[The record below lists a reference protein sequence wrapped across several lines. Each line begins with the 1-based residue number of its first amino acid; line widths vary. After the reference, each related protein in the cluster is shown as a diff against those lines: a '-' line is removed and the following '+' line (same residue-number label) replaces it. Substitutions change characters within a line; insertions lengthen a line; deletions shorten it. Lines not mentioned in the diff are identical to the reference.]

1 MNAVDSSAGRE
12 TLANPQTWPWLAALH
27 DGPDAIPSIGEF
39 RHAFRVGRRW
49 LLIPAAMPAE
59 VYPPLPCAHLPFSQP
74 WCLGLASFRGELA
87 PVYDVGAIVDERAPD
102 IGRYLLLLG
111 RRDAC
116 AALCID
122 EITGMTVAPDTPT
135 TSLPPLPGL
144 PPDLTRGALAVDG
157 TSYVE
162 VDLVGLL
169 GLLAERASLLAASTL
184 TSKDYP

>member
-1 MNAVDSSAGRE
+1 MSALAASAGTD
-12 TLANPQTWPWLAALH
+12 TLAGPQTWPWLAALG
-27 DGPDAIPSIGEF
+27 DGPEPIQSIGDF
-39 RHAFRVGRRW
+39 RHAFRIGRRW
-49 LLIPAAMPAE
+49 LLVPAAMPAE

-87 PVYDVGAIVDERAPD
+87 PVYDVGAIVYERSPD
-102 IGRYLLLLG
+102 LGRYFLLLG

-122 EITGMTVAPDTPT
+122 GVTGMTVAPETPT
-135 TSLPPLPGL
+135 AALPPLPGL
-144 PPDLTRGALAVDG
+144 PSNLTRGALVVEGA
-157 TSYVE
+157 SYVE